1 MLQDMM
7 THALER
13 FAAAVAG
20 RYVLER
26 EISSGG
32 MATVYL
38 AQDLK
43 YGRKVA
49 IKVLRPE
56 LAATLGTER
65 FVREIAIEA
74 NLTHPHIL
82 PLFDSGEA
90 AGFLYYVMPY
100 VEGES
105 LRSRLNRQGRLP
117 VEEAIRL
124 TNQIASA
131 LDHAHERGIV
141 HRDIKP
147 ENILL
152 AGDQAIVADFGI
164 ARAIEAAG
172 GERLTG
178 TGLAIGTPAYMSP
191 EQAFESDAVDGRTDV
206 YALGCVV
213 YEMVSGR
220 APFEGPNARA
230 LLARHAA
237 YTVPRLRGSDPTIPV
252 FVERAV
258 ERALEKDPVDRFP
271 TAGAFAEALTTG
283 TVVVRVPRRRRRRR
297 TVIGMAAALVLLAA
311 GWGLVTTVGASR
323 IERLAVLPL
332 TDLTGDS
339 AQAYL
344 LEGVH
349 EALIAELGRLGLSVV
364 ARTTMGRYR
373 GTSKS
378 VREVAGELG
387 AGAVIEGSLLRHG
400 DSIEI
405 AARLYHGDT
414 ERELWSG
421 TYGGD
426 LPNVVALYRGFART
440 VAAEIRW
447 TLTPDHEAQLS
458 RASPVNPAV
467 YEAYLRGMYHLNKST
482 AEDFEKALSYFHEA
496 VEENPADP
504 LAYTGLAF
512 GYITLGHGPAPPP
525 DVWPRARA
533 AAERAVRLDS
543 NLAEAWAALAD
554 IRTYYEWDW
563 EGAERAFQRAN
574 ELNPSLP
581 MNHYHYAWYLAL
593 CGRTEEA
600 IAEHKRAQ
608 ALDPLTP
615 LHTVWLPGLYLYLGQ
630 YEKALVT
637 ARLSVGEYPGNATA
651 LFVLGMSAAQ
661 MGEYDEAIAAHEKM
675 AAINPV
681 WKHAL
686 GRTYALAGRTDD
698 ARRILRELEAQP
710 PTSWG
715 AIGLADLHAALGNTD
730 EAFRWLQY
738 DPPHAWLPWSRNNP
752 ALEPLRDDPRFQD
765 LLRRLSLSA
774 DMDH

>member
-7 THALER
+7 PDTTER
-13 FAAAVAG
+13 FATAVAG
-20 RYVLER
+20 RYTLEG
-26 EISSGG
+26 EISRGG

-38 AQDLK
+38 AHDRK

-49 IKVLRPE
+49 IKVLQPE

-90 AGFLYYVMPY
+90 AGLLYYVMPY

-105 LRSRLNRQGRLP
+105 LRGRLNRQGRLP

-131 LDHAHERGIV
+131 LDHAHERGVV

-164 ARAIEAAG
+164 ARAVEVAG

-191 EQAFESDAVDGRTDV
+191 EQAFESDVVDGRADV

-220 APFEGPNARA
+220 APFDGPNTRA

-237 YTVPRLRGSDPTIPV
+237 YTVPRLRGSDPAIPV

-258 ERALEKDPVDRFP
+258 ERALAKDPNDRFP

-283 TVVVRVPRRRRRRR
+283 VVMARAPRPRRRRS
-297 TVIGMAAALVLLAA
+297 VVGAAAVAVLLAV
-311 GWGLVTTVGASR
+311 GWGLVATRGVSR

-332 TDLTGDS
+332 TDLTGDP
-339 AQAYL
+339 AQAHL

-349 EALIAELGRLGLSVV
+349 DALITELGRLGLSVV

-378 VREVAGELG
+378 VHEISGELN
-387 AGAVIEGSLLRHG
+387 ADAVIEGSFFRRG

-421 TYGGD
+421 SYEGD

-440 VAAEIRW
+440 IADEIQW
-447 TLTPDHEAQLS
+447 TLTSDHEAQLS

-482 AEDFEKALSYFHEA
+482 AEDFEMALSYFHQA

-525 DVWPRARA
+525 EVWPRARA

-543 NLAEAWAALAD
+543 TLAEAWAALAD

-563 EGAERAFQRAN
+563 EGAERAFRRAN

-593 CGRTEEA
+593 CGRAEEA

-608 ALDPLTP
+608 ELDPLTP
-615 LHTVWLPGLYLYLGQ
+615 LHTVWIPGLYLYLGQ

-637 ARLSVGEYPGNATA
+637 ARLTIDQYPGNATA
-651 LFVLGMSAAQ
+651 LFVLGTSAAQ
-661 MGEYDEAIAAHEKM
+661 MGEFDEAIAAHERLV
-675 AAINPV
+675 ATNPA

-698 ARRILRELEAQP
+698 ARRILRELEGQA

-715 AIGLADLHAALGNTD
+715 AIGLADLHATLGNKD
-730 EAFRWLQY
+730 EAFQWLQY
-738 DPPHAWLPWSRNNP
+738 DPPHAWLPWSRTNP
-752 ALEPLRDDPRFQD
+752 ALETLRDDPRFQE
-765 LLRRLSLSA
+765 LLRRLSLPA
-774 DMDH
+774 DLDH